1 MTANGP
7 MSYGSPSYAVGEQVT
22 TYHVDWPALILF
34 FLRVSLVVGV
44 GLLAYLAFAALM
56 NIHENVERIRIAVE
70 AEDDE
75 DETED

>member
-7 MSYGSPSYAVGEQVT
+7 MSYGSPTYAVGEQVT
-22 TYHVDWPALILF
+22 TYHIDWPALI
-34 FLRVSLVVGV
+34 SLVTSCVVVVGI